1 MAQPIARGIQAVG
14 SVSINYRY
22 NSTDGILPIPPGWS
36 FDTGLTGIDTNG
48 AAGVEVAGFRL
59 DGEFLRAVQQIA
71 SSIVVPI
78 LGGGGVALTN
88 NNRTGSLTI
97 ASSRV
102 SSPLADGSMSNLAG
116 GARAFD
122 LVLLAQCQQA
132 ARGGD
137 SVGATI
143 TVSFDFNGMGTKI
156 EFQGCTIA
164 NVAPVAL
171 AGNDVANYAVTIN
184 YLNWVASF
192 SSTPIAT

>member
-1 MAQPIARGIQAVG
+1 MSQPIVRGIQAVG
-14 SVSINYRY
+14 SVSINYKY
-22 NSTDGILPIPPGWS
+22 NSSDGILPVPPGWS
-36 FDTGLTGIDTNG
+36 FDSGLTGIDTNG
-48 AAGVEVAGFRL
+48 AAGVEVSGFRL
-59 DGEFLRAVQQIA
+59 DGEFLRAAQQIA
-71 SSIVVPI
+71 SSVLVPI

-88 NNRTGSLTI
+88 NNRTGTLNI

-102 SSPLADGSMSNLAG
+102 SAPLADGSMSNLAG

-137 SVGATI
+137 SVGATLI
-143 TVSFDFNGMGTKI
+143 VSFDFNGMGTKI

-171 AGNDVANYAVTIN
+171 AGNDIANYGVAIN
-184 YLNWVASF
+184 YLNWKVDF
-192 SSTPIAT
+192 SSTPIAS